1 MPNQSQTQEVDY
13 HELQMALASEANGQE
28 IDIDLELELANSVDN
43 HLEVPGDD
51 FDFVTN
57 EVNVNLI

>member
-28 IDIDLELELANSVDN
+28 IDIDLELANSVDN

-57 EVNVNLI
+57 EVNINLI

>member
-28 IDIDLELELANSVDN
+28 IDIDLELANSVDN

>member
-28 IDIDLELELANSVDN
+28 IDIDLELANSVDN

-57 EVNVNLI
+57 DVNVNLI